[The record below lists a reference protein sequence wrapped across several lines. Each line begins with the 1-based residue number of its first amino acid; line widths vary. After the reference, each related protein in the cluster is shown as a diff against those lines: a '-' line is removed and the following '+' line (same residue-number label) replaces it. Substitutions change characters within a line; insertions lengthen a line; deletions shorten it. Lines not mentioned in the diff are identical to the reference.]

1 MILSNVVLEA
11 GSGSFWDKIVT
22 FIKTQILSTES
33 TLTTSQKFSLA
44 GTMILRGMATVFIVL
59 ITLWIV
65 IAIFGAVS
73 KAAAGKSKKAVPA
86 DAPADIPA
94 DGTTQA
100 DDGEIVAAIMAAVE
114 AYRAD
119 EGLAGRGYRVVSF
132 KKRNVKN
139 RMGSDD

>member
-1 MILSNVVLEA
+1 MNLTPVLLEA
-11 GSGSFWDKIVT
+11 ESASFWDKIVT

-44 GTMILRGMATVFIVL
+44 GTVIIRGMATVFIVL

-73 KAAAGKSKKAVPA
+73 KATAGKKKA
-86 DAPADIPA
+86 APAPA
-94 DGTTQA
+94 APVEEAPATSNDA
-100 DDGEIVAAIMAAVE
+100 EIVAAITAAIE
-114 AYRAD
+114 AYRAS

-132 KKRNVKN
+132 KKRSVKN
-139 RMGSDD
+139 RIGSDD